1 MSGCSSRNGGVS
13 TPDHS
18 YLSDSKSCSAASNS
32 LSKPP
37 RKPYN
42 PFEDDDDSDNEEGIE
57 VDERSRL
64 ENERGGLGDAG
75 ENEITDDAEMFV
87 LARSRCSL
95 NTCDDT

>member
-18 YLSDSKSCSAASNS
+18 HRSDSHSCSAASNS
-32 LSKPP
+32 LSKPS

-42 PFEDDDDSDNEEGIE
+42 PFEDDDDSDNEEGFE
-57 VDERSRL
+57 VDERSTI
-64 ENERGGLGDAG
+64 ENKRGGLGDAG

-95 NTCDDT
+95 NTCDDM